1 MPCGGWLLAL
11 RWSWPVRVR
20 AYACAAGECGRC
32 ACGVCARQACV
43 RRACVR
49 VRGWGVRQACVRRV
63 CATGATG
70 AGVARTEK
78 ANFS

>member
-1 MPCGGWLLAL
+1 MRGAAVGTAL
-11 RWSWPVRVR
+11 VVAREGACVRVR
-20 AYACAAGECGRC
+20 GW
-32 ACGVCARQACV
+32 GVRRVCV
-43 RRACVR
+43 RQVCVR

-63 CATGATG
+63 CAAGATG